1 MVVDVDI
8 CGLKIGDEHPV
19 RLMGVINLSRES
31 FYKGSVVS
39 TDSLLSVAQK
49 MIDDGANILDIG
61 ARSTWP
67 LANPA
72 ISRDEE
78 LQRLIPALDIL
89 KDNVDVPISVDTVY
103 SNIADEAL
111 NHGADIIN
119 DVSGFTID
127 EKMLNV
133 MKEYDCPAVVM
144 ASDKLP
150 GDPIGMDAIMDSLAK
165 IIAKAESKGADTDK
179 LILDPAIGKWVAEK
193 DPIFDFETIE
203 QFESLRVFQ
212 KPILAA
218 ISRKSCID
226 AVLHKPANERLYGSL
241 AATAIVVQK
250 GAHIIRTHDISETKD
265 VVEVARAMRKRQ
277 PFTKSGDFEV
287 SMIDIIHPDDAEY
300 YMKSMG
306 VTGTGAKVMKN
317 KTVSK
322 VIRINNITTT
332 EALIIKQE
340 ILARG
345 GDAALERNAVSHET
359 EKTDVIVFGTL
370 LQLERLANK
379 LVCQAR
385 NLPHIAEM
393 IAEVLQQDMDVEYRY
408 KREL

>member
-165 IIAKAESKGADTDK
+165 IIAKTESKGADTDK

>member
-1 MVVDVDI
+1 MVVDADI
-8 CGLKIGDEHPV
+8 CGLKVGDEHPV

-39 TDSLLSVAQK
+39 TDSLLGVAQK
-49 MIDDGANILDIG
+49 MIDDGADILDIG

-67 LANPA
+67 LASPA
-72 ISRDEE
+72 IGKDVE
-78 LQRLIPALDIL
+78 LKRLIPALNIL

-111 NHGADIIN
+111 KHGADIIN
-119 DVSGFTID
+119 DVSGFTTD
-127 EKMLNV
+127 DKMFDV
-133 MKEYDCPAVVM
+133 MKEHGCPAVVM
-144 ASDKLP
+144 ASEELP
-150 GDPIGMDAIMDSLAK
+150 GDPIGMDAIMESLAG
-165 IIAKAESKGADTDK
+165 IIAKADAKDIDTNK

-193 DPIFDFETIE
+193 DPIYDFETIE
-203 QFESLRVFQ
+203 QFESLKVFQ

-218 ISRKSCID
+218 VSRKSCID
-226 AVLHKPANERLYGSL
+226 AVLHKPADERLYGSL

-250 GAHIIRTHDISETKD
+250 GAHIIRTHDIAQTRD

-277 PFTKSGDFEV
+277 PISISGDFEV

-300 YMKSMG
+300 FMKSMG

-322 VIRINNITTT
+322 VLRINNITTT

-359 EKTDVIVFGTL
+359 EKTDVIIFGTL

-379 LVCQAR
+379 LTCQAR
-385 NLPHIAEM
+385 SLPHIAEM
-393 IAEVLQQDMDVEYRY
+393 IVEVLQQEMDVEYRY